1 MALEEN
7 DLIDKL
13 ALKIQK
19 EHDPTRIEALAQEL
33 RRLLVKRKL
42 ERDNEGRPL
51 VQIFNVVRATNSLY
65 IPGKCWGSRSCSN
78 NCCDGSQP
86 SQQLLEQLRE
96 APTFA
101 GNIEAICGA
110 HNVKDLY

>member
-42 ERDNEGRPL
+42 ERDNERP
-51 VQIFNVVRATNSLY
+51 ASSTNL
-65 IPGKCWGSRSCSN
+65 
-78 NCCDGSQP
+78 
-86 SQQLLEQLRE
+86 
-96 APTFA
+96 
-101 GNIEAICGA
+101 
-110 HNVKDLY
+110 